1 MRIKVNSKVYT
12 SLQKVEIDGD
22 VLAFLQEWFN
32 DKSYVVAY
40 TSGSTGKPKEIQLSK
55 EDMRTSARLT
65 NEFFGICEES
75 VLLLCLSVSYIAGK
89 MMVVRALEAG
99 ADLIVGN
106 ISSRPLE
113 SLNCKKIDLVAMIPM
128 QVEDTLKHPQEKTVL
143 SNIRHLLIGGAVVS
157 PSLEQGLKELSTLSY
172 ATYGMTETVSH
183 IALRRLN
190 SDKCYS
196 ALGMVAFSTDDRD
209 CLVIDAPHLQE
220 KIFVTNDIVELLDNH
235 SFRWLGRYDHV
246 INSGGLKFFPEI
258 IECKIA
264 TIIPQR
270 YFISSQ
276 PDERLG
282 ERIVLVIEGE
292 RLAAKELDQLQ
303 QKLKDILTDYELPKV
318 ILFLPHFHETSSG
331 KVLRMVYSL
340 I

>member
-1 MRIKVNSKVYT
+1 MRIKVNGKVYT
-12 SLQKVEIDGD
+12 SLQKVELDD
-22 VLAFLQEWFN
+22 EVLSFLQEWFN
-32 DKSYVVAY
+32 DKSYVVAC

-55 EDMRTSARLT
+55 EDMRDSARLT
-65 NEFFGICEES
+65 NEFLGICEES

-113 SLNCKKIDLVAMIPM
+113 CVTCKKIDLVAMIPM
-128 QVEDTLKHPQEKTVL
+128 QVEDTLKHPLEKAIL
-143 SNIRHLLIGGAVVS
+143 ANMRHLLIGGAAVS
-157 PSLEQGLKELSTLSY
+157 PRLEQELKEIPTVSY

-190 SDKCYS
+190 SDTCYS
-196 ALGMVAFSTDDRD
+196 ALGEVSFSTDERE
-209 CLVIDAPHLQE
+209 CLVINAPHLKE
-220 KIFVTNDIVELLDNH
+220 KIFVTNDLVELLDTH
-235 SFRWLGRYDHV
+235 SFRWLGRYDCV
-246 INSGGLKFFPEI
+246 INSGGIKFSPEI

-264 TIIPQR
+264 TIIFQR

-282 ERIVLVIEGE
+282 ERMVLVIEGE
-292 RLAAKELDQLQ
+292 RLAPPVLELLQ
-303 QKLKDILTDYELPKV
+303 QKLKTLLTDYELPKA
-318 ILFLPHFHETSSG
+318 ILFLSHFHETSSG
-331 KVLRMVYSL
+331 KVVRLLV
-340 I
+340 